1 MITLEEAIHIHDAL
15 IDKFGGSSG
24 LRDTKLLKS
33 ALARPEQTFDGKDLY
48 PTPIEKAAAILESVV
63 VNHPFI
69 DGNKRTGYTL
79 FRLYLRK
86 AGLDIYASQDEKYD
100 LLISIADGSKN
111 IDHII
116 DWSNEKVKHAT

>member
-1 MITLEEAIHIHDAL
+1 MITIEEALHIHDIL
-15 IDKFGGSSG
+15 IDEFGGSTG

-48 PTPIEKAAAILESVV
+48 PTPIEKAAAILESIV

-69 DGNKRTGYTL
+69 DGNKRTGYIL
-79 FRLYLRK
+79 FRLYLLK
-86 AGLDIYASQDEKYD
+86 AGLDIVASQDDKYD
-100 LLISIADGSKN
+100 LVISIADGSKN

-116 DWSNEKVKHAT
+116 AWSNEKVKHAT

>member
-1 MITLEEAIHIHDAL
+1 MITFEEALHIHDVL
-15 IDKFGGSSG
+15 IDEFGGSSG

-48 PTPIEKAAAILESVV
+48 SSPIEKAAAILESIV

-79 FRLYLRK
+79 FRLYLLK
-86 AGLDIYASQDEKYD
+86 AGLDIVASQDEKYD
-100 LLISIADGSKN
+100 LVISIADGTKN

-116 DWSNEKVKHAT
+116 AWSNEKVKHAT